1 MDRDRRARLL
11 QDRGTARPVLPPRG
25 RGRAGRRPGAAGDA
39 GDAGRRTG
47 GAAMKSVIVDKIAS
61 VTQACALGPELR
73 LSSDIPAEEGVV
85 IVAEVLT
92 NKSTYN
98 TLELTSGRMAKVVKG
113 DIVVGALGPRRALFG
128 YSGHVPPAV
137 KAGDII
143 QMLNIGGVLGIC
155 DSANPDKGRPFD
167 CRVLGVVLHFPYL
180 GERIG
185 VPARVGYKPLDSDA
199 KLDTH
204 GVPVVA
210 LAGTCMEAGKTA
222 AACAVISRMRHRG
235 LVVDAFKATGVS
247 LRRDI
252 LAMED
257 AGARRSAI
265 FTDLGIVTTTRA
277 NGPALTRTML
287 TELAAGKPDV
297 LVFELGDGILGTY
310 GVDAILECP
319 DIRAA
324 LRAVLLSANDPV
336 AAWGGVKLLR
346 ERFSIEP
353 CVVTGPAT
361 DNQVGVEIIAS
372 QMGVP
377 AFNAISNGAA
387 LGDRV
392 IEAIGLTPAQAAP
405 R

>member
-1 MDRDRRARLL
+1 VSSMR
-11 QDRGTARPVLPPRG
+11 
-25 RGRAGRRPGAAGDA
+25 
-39 GDAGRRTG
+39 
-47 GAAMKSVIVDKIAS
+47 SVVVDKVAS
-61 VTQACALGPELR
+61 VTQACG
-73 LSSDIPAEEGVV
+73 LSHEVRVSADIPAEEGVV
-85 IVAEVLT
+85 VVVEVLN

-98 TLELTSGRMAKVVKG
+98 TLELTSGRMAKVGKG
-113 DIVVGALGPRRALFG
+113 DIVVGALGHRKALFG
-128 YSGHVPPAV
+128 YSGHVPESV
-137 KAGDII
+137 KPGDII

-155 DSANPDKGRPFD
+155 DSVNPDKGKPFD

-185 VPARVGYKPLDSDA
+185 VPARAGMSKLDFNA
-199 KLDTH
+199 KLDTR

-222 AACAVISRMRHRG
+222 AACAIVSRMRHRG

-257 AGARRSAI
+257 AGARRSMI
-265 FTDLGIVTTTRA
+265 FTDLGVISTTRTT
-277 NGPALTRTML
+277 GPALTRTML

-297 LVFELGDGILGTY
+297 IVFELGDGILGTY

-324 LRAVLLSANDPV
+324 LTGVVLSANDPV

-346 ERFSIEP
+346 ERFGVEP

-361 DNQVGVEIIAS
+361 DNSVGVDIIEK
-372 QMGVP
+372 QLGVS

-392 IEAIGLTPAQAAP
+392 MEAVGLAGARNLADGAAA
-405 R
+405 

>member
-1 MDRDRRARLL
+1 MVNGMRSI
-11 QDRGTARPVLPPRG
+11 V
-25 RGRAGRRPGAAGDA
+25 
-39 GDAGRRTG
+39 
-47 GAAMKSVIVDKIAS
+47 VDKVAS
-61 VTQACALGPELR
+61 ITQACG
-73 LSSDIPAEEGVV
+73 LSNEVRIATDNIPSEEGVV
-85 IVAEVLT
+85 VVVEVLT

-98 TLELTSGRMAKVVKG
+98 TLELTSGRMAKVAKG
-113 DIVVGALGPRRALFG
+113 DVVIGALGHRKALFG
-128 YSGHVPPAV
+128 YSGHVPPSV
-137 KAGDII
+137 RAGDII

-155 DSANPDKGRPFD
+155 DSVNPDKGKPFD
-167 CRVLGVVLHFPYL
+167 CRVLGVVLTFPYL

-185 VPARVGYKPLDSDA
+185 VPARVGYKRLDPEA

-257 AGARRSAI
+257 AGARNSAI

-287 TELAAGKPDV
+287 TELSGGKPDV
-297 LVFELGDGILGTY
+297 IVFELGDGILGTY

-324 LRAVLLSANDPV
+324 LTGVILSANDPV

-346 ERFSIEP
+346 ERFGVDP
-353 CVVTGPAT
+353 CVVTGPST
-361 DNQVGVEIIAS
+361 DNAVGVEIITS

-377 AFNAISNGAA
+377 AFNAMTNGAA

-392 IEAIGLTPAQAAP
+392 IEAIGVKAGAAP
-405 R
+405 

>member
-1 MDRDRRARLL
+1 MVNGMR
-11 QDRGTARPVLPPRG
+11 
-25 RGRAGRRPGAAGDA
+25 
-39 GDAGRRTG
+39 
-47 GAAMKSVIVDKIAS
+47 SVVVDKVAS
-61 VTQACALGPELR
+61 VTQACG
-73 LSSDIPAEEGVV
+73 LSNEVRIATDNIPSEEGVV
-85 IVAEVLT
+85 VVVEVLT

-113 DIVVGALGPRRALFG
+113 DIVVGALGHRKALFG

-137 KAGDII
+137 RAGDVI

-155 DSANPDKGRPFD
+155 DSVNPDKGKPFD
-167 CRVLGVVLHFPYL
+167 CRVIGVVLHFPYL

-185 VPARVGYKPLDSDA
+185 VPARVGHKKLDQGA

-265 FTDLGIVTTTRA
+265 FTDLGVVTTTKA

-287 TELAAGKPDV
+287 TELSAGKPDAI
-297 LVFELGDGILGTY
+297 VFELGDGILGTY

-319 DIRAA
+319 DIRSA
-324 LRAVLLSANDPV
+324 LTGVILSANDPV

-346 ERFSIEP
+346 DRFGIDP
-353 CVVTGPAT
+353 CVVTGPST
-361 DNQVGVEIIAS
+361 DNAVGVEIITT
-372 QMGVP
+372 QMGVA
-377 AFNAISNGAA
+377 AFNAMTNGAA

-392 IEAIGLTPAQAAP
+392 IEAIGVKAGVAA
-405 R
+405 

>member
-1 MDRDRRARLL
+1 MVN
-11 QDRGTARPVLPPRG
+11 GM
-25 RGRAGRRPGAAGDA
+25 
-39 GDAGRRTG
+39 RTI
-47 GAAMKSVIVDKIAS
+47 VVDKVAS
-61 VTQACALGPELR
+61 VTQACG
-73 LSSDIPAEEGVV
+73 LSHEVRVSTDIPAEEGVV
-85 IVAEVLT
+85 VAVEVLT

-98 TLELTSGRMAKVVKG
+98 TLELTSGRMAKVGKG
-113 DIVVGALGPRRALFG
+113 DIVVGALGHRKALFG
-128 YSGHVPPAV
+128 YSGHIPPSV
-137 KAGDII
+137 QPGDII

-155 DSANPDKGRPFD
+155 DSVNPDKGKPFD
-167 CRVLGVVLHFPYL
+167 CRVIGGVLHFPYL

-185 VPARVGYKPLDSDA
+185 VPARVGHKRLDMDA
-199 KLDTH
+199 KLDTR

-222 AACAVISRMRHRG
+222 AACAIISRMRHRG
-235 LVVDAFKATGVS
+235 LVIDAFKATGVS

-257 AGARRSAI
+257 VGARNSMI

-287 TELAAGKPDV
+287 TALAAGKPDAI
-297 LVFELGDGILGTY
+297 VFELGDGILGTY

-324 LRAVLLSANDPV
+324 LTGVILSANDPV

-346 ERFSIEP
+346 ERFGIEP
-353 CVVTGPAT
+353 CVVTGPST
-361 DNQVGVEIIAS
+361 DNQVGVEIITN
-372 QMGVP
+372 QLGVP
-377 AFNAISNGAA
+377 AFNAMTNGAS

-392 IEAIGLTPAQAAP
+392 IEAIGVKAP
-405 R
+405 Q